1 MSELVFFDSHG
12 QVVALKADDNDV
24 LFRWNGTPVA
34 ILDDESV
41 SDESGSVYAFDG
53 RHLGWFG
60 DGWIRDHDGA
70 CVYYTDDARGGPVRP
85 ARGRTRRARGTPK
98 APRARGARQLPPPHR
113 PNQRAWSTLAV
124 GSAFFD
130 D

>member
-12 QVVALKADDNDV
+12 QVVALKADDDDV
-24 LFRWNGTPVA
+24 VFRWNGTPVA

-41 SDESGSVYAFDG
+41 SVYGFDG

-85 ARGRTRRARGTPK
+85 ARRTRRARGTPK
-98 APRARGARQLPPPHR
+98 APRARKARQPPPPHR
-113 PNQRAWSTLAV
+113 PNQRVWSKLAV

>member
-1 MSELVFFDSHG
+1 MSELVFFDSQG
-12 QVVALKADDNDV
+12 QVVALKADDDDV
-24 LFRWNGTPVA
+24 VFRWNGTPVA
-34 ILDDESV
+34 ILDDEFV
-41 SDESGSVYAFDG
+41 SVYGFDG

-70 CVYYTDDARGGPVRP
+70 CVYYTDEARGGPVRP
-85 ARGRTRRARGTPK
+85 ARRTRRTRGTPK
-98 APRARGARQLPPPHR
+98 APRARKARQPPPPHR
-113 PNQRAWSTLAV
+113 PNQRVWSKLAV